1 MSFKIRQISKLLGY
15 NFGLALDSSGIDLQ
29 NINFLYTRLDL
40 LDTDIPGEHCVCL
53 QDVFKT
59 SSRHAFKTFQDM
71 SSRHYQDMPSRRL
84 QDMSLA

>member
-29 NINFLYTRLDL
+29 NIDFLYTRLDL

-59 SSRHAFKTFQDM
+59 SSRHAFKA
-71 SSRHYQDMPSRRL
+71 SSRYVFKTLSRH
-84 QDMSLA
+84 AF